1 VLFRDSVT
9 TVDELEMWRGQ
20 IADSGSDSHGATEQ
34 GKERETV
41 LTRLSEPPAFRA
53 VLPPG

>member
-1 VLFRDSVT
+1 MT